1 MGVVYKAHDTHL
13 DRLVAIKIL
22 HADKVADR
30 DRRQRFVQEADQ
42 LLEFAIARTRTCH
55 VSRNEFLQLHPIV
68 FRTGNANRRA

>member
-1 MGVVYKAHDTHL
+1 MIGHTLGHFEIVDKLGEGGMGVVYKAHDTHL

-42 LLEFAIARTRTCH
+42 LQEFAVRTNSDMPC
-55 VSRNEFLQLHPIV
+55 V
-68 FRTGNANRRA
+68 AK